1 MKKKILAAFMAVVVA
16 VSGNG
21 LFSVKAAENR
31 SMQQERAG
39 QNIQLPVANIL
50 DVDFEN
56 GDGTDK
62 SETQNSFREVKKTE
76 GAYRLR
82 IA

>member
-31 SMQQERAG
+31 S
-39 QNIQLPVANIL
+39 
-50 DVDFEN
+50 DF
-56 GDGTDK
+56 
-62 SETQNSFREVKKTE
+62 VK
-76 GAYRLR
+76 
-82 IA
+82 IS